1 MQTGLQASEIE
12 RWRQD
17 GLIGTPARHHVG
29 LFQRIS
35 RNLALF
41 ACILRFAYGRQF
53 GD

>member
-1 MQTGLQASEIE
+1 MSVYFEKRALY
-12 RWRQD
+12 
-17 GLIGTPARHHVG
+17 
-29 LFQRIS
+29 QRIS